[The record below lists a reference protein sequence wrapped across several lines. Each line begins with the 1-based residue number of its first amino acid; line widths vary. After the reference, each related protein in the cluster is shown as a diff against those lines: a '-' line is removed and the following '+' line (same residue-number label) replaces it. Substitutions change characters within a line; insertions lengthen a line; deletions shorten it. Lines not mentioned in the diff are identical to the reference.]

1 MGRADRRKDM
11 REARKEAKVIL
22 EAHDRAMRKEAE
34 RIALDVARDA
44 ANYTRNHVL
53 GQCLTATACT
63 FLDGPYYWKSD
74 KVGRLLDKICAILND
89 LDDGTICDADLVAH
103 AEKRGIRIVWDA
115 HHKYI
120 QEVSPYEREVE
131 QPDA

>member
-11 REARKEAKVIL
+11 REARKEAKAFL
-22 EAHDRAMRKEAE
+22 EVRDRAMRKEAE
-34 RIALDVARDA
+34 RIALEAAQDA
-44 ANYTRNHVL
+44 ADYTRHHVL
-53 GQCLTATACT
+53 GQCFTALAATMGDA
-63 FLDGPYYWKSD
+63 PYYWKAEKIS
-74 KVGRLLDKICAILND
+74 RLLDKVSAILND

-120 QEVSPYEREVE
+120 QEVTPYEREVE
-131 QPDA
+131 PDA